1 MGQKGAIYLSNE
13 EVKSL
18 LDLGR
23 AIEITEEALRDH
35 SEGRVL
41 WSKPE
46 DLAIKTNGGWHYWV
60 TGCALGSRPVAG
72 IRLRAIKPEGGS
84 RDPSRA
90 ARGPRRILILNDLEG
105 GEVLAIM
112 DEDWC
117 HAVRTGAAATVAFR
131 ALARQGSSILA
142 VLGAGDTARATLP
155 VMAKAFHF
163 DEVRVASRR
172 PESRQAYAREMEEQL
187 NIRIRPVDTAEE
199 AVREADL
206 VFSATTTSQPFVRE
220 EWLREGV
227 TVYSIGK
234 HQEMEDAVY
243 KKADKFIVDSWE
255 HCKKKS
261 DMDRMVREGFLT
273 KDDVYAELP
282 DLVGGRKPGRES
294 DQERILMRAVGLVN
308 QDIAIA
314 EWIYRHALEVG
325 VGTVLPF

>member
-155 VMAKAFHF
+155 VMAKALHF
-163 DEVRVASRR
+163 EEVRVASRR

-187 NIRIRPVDTAEE
+187 NIRIRPVDSAEE